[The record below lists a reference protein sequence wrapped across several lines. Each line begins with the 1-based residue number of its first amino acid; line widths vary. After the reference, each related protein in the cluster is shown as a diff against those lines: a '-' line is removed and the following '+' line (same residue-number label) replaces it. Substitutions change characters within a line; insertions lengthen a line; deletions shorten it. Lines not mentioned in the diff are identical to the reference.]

1 VIQINDCAPRI
12 CDAQPHLTAT
22 LDGDEDV
29 LQQTIITEGQ
39 RRTALGAST
48 IAFMACFAVW
58 TIFSIIG
65 IQIQK
70 QLGLSDT
77 EFGLLVGTPILTGAV
92 SRLFIGILA
101 DRFGGRKVMAL
112 VMLIA
117 AGAAFLLSY
126 AQTYVQFLAAAL
138 IMGVAGGS
146 FAAGVAYVARWY
158 PNERTGTALGIFG
171 MGTFGAAITNFSS
184 FLMVALGW
192 AAVARIWAGA
202 LAAIAVAFYLFTRDD
217 PLSRQRRAAANAPSI
232 ADQLAP
238 LARLQ
243 VWRFAIYYAFVFGA
257 FVALALWL
265 PRYYIGAYGLKIGMA
280 GMLATAFSLPGS
292 VFRAIGGWLS
302 DKFGARSIMYA
313 TFGVSMVATFLLSY
327 PTTHY
332 IVQGIEGP
340 VEFTL
345 AMGMVP
351 FAALTF
357 VLGMFMSFGMAA
369 VYKHI
374 PVYYPDNV
382 GSVGGLVGMI
392 GGLGGFALPIAFGAM
407 ADLTGVW
414 TSCFMLLFVLV
425 SGAMLWMHL
434 AIRRMERRKVPQLRG
449 LPQLPEMEGLGQTP
463 EPRVTERAPVQAAR
477 PSYPR
482 GLVPAE

>member
-1 VIQINDCAPRI
+1 
-12 CDAQPHLTAT
+12 
-22 LDGDEDV
+22 
-29 LQQTIITEGQ
+29 
-39 RRTALGAST
+39 LGAST
-48 IAFMACFAVW
+48 IAFTACFAVW

-65 IQIQK
+65 IRIQK
-70 QLGLSDT
+70 ELGLSDT
-77 EFGLLVGTPILTGAV
+77 EFGLLVGTPILSGAV
-92 SRLFIGILA
+92 SRLLIGILA

-112 VMLIA
+112 VMLTA
-117 AGAAFLLSY
+117 AAAAFLLSY
-126 AQTYVQFLAAAL
+126 ARTYPQFLVSAL
-138 IMGVAGGS
+138 FMGVAGGS
-146 FAAGVAYVARWY
+146 FAAGVAYIARWY
-158 PNERTGTALGIFG
+158 PKERTGTALGIFG
-171 MGTFGAAITNFSS
+171 MGTLGAAITNAAS

-192 AAVARIWAGA
+192 IAVARMWAAA
-202 LAAIAVAFYLFTRDD
+202 LAAVAVAFYLFTRDD
-217 PLSRQRRAAANAPSI
+217 PIARGSRRGATQSSVAA
-232 ADQLAP
+232 QLAP

-265 PRYYIGAYGLKIGMA
+265 PRYYIGAYGLKVGMA
-280 GMLATAFSLPGS
+280 GLLATAFSLPGS
-292 VFRAIGGWLS
+292 VFRAVGGWLS
-302 DKFGARSIMYA
+302 DKFGARTIMYW
-313 TFGVSMVATFLLSY
+313 TFGVSIVATFLLSY

-345 AMGMVP
+345 AMGIVP
-351 FAALTF
+351 FAMLTF

-414 TSCFMLLFVLV
+414 TSCFMLLFALV

-434 AIRRMERRKVPQLRG
+434 AIRRMERRNLPELRG
-449 LPQLPEMEGLGQTP
+449 LPQLPEMEGLG
-463 EPRVTERAPVQAAR
+463 APAAGVAPNPPVAATR
-477 PSYPR
+477 PPFDPA
-482 GLVPAE
+482 LVPAE

>member
-1 VIQINDCAPRI
+1 M
-12 CDAQPHLTAT
+12 
-22 LDGDEDV
+22 

-39 RRTALGAST
+39 RRRALGAST

-65 IQIQK
+65 IKIQK
-70 QLGLSDT
+70 ELGLNNA
-77 EFGLLVGTPILTGAV
+77 EFGLLVGTPILTGAI

-117 AGAAFLLSY
+117 AAAAFLMSY
-126 AQTYVQFLAAAL
+126 AQTYAQFLAAAL
-138 IMGVAGGS
+138 FMGVAGGS

-158 PNERTGTALGIFG
+158 PKERTGTALGIFG

-184 FLMVALGW
+184 FVMVALGW
-192 AAVARIWAGA
+192 VAVARIWAGA
-202 LAAIAVAFYLFTRDD
+202 LALVAVAFYLFTKDD
-217 PLSRQRRAAANAPSI
+217 PLSAKRAANAPSL
-232 ADQLAP
+232 AAQLAP
-238 LARLQ
+238 LAKLQ

-265 PRYYIGAYGLKIGMA
+265 PRYYIGAYGISVGAA

-292 VFRAIGGWLS
+292 VLRAVGGWLS
-302 DKFGARSIMYA
+302 DKFGARMVMYW
-313 TFGVSMVATFLLSY
+313 TFGVSIAATFLLSY

-332 IVQGIEGP
+332 IVQGIKGP

-345 AMGMVP
+345 AMGIVP
-351 FAALTF
+351 FATLTF

-414 TSCFMLLFVLV
+414 TSCFMLLFALV
-425 SGAMLWMHL
+425 SGAMAWMHL
-434 AIRRMERRKVPQLRG
+434 ASRRMERRKVPQLRG
-449 LPQLPEMEGLGQTP
+449 LPELPEMEGLGSADAP
-463 EPRVTERAPVQAAR
+463 KRAPRPPIQAAR
-477 PSYPR
+477 PPFEP
-482 GLVPAE
+482 GLVPAK

>member
-1 VIQINDCAPRI
+1 M
-12 CDAQPHLTAT
+12 
-22 LDGDEDV
+22 
-29 LQQTIITEGQ
+29 LQQMIITEGQ
-39 RRTALGAST
+39 RRQALGAST

-58 TIFSIIG
+58 TLFSIIG
-65 IQIQK
+65 IQIQN

-101 DRFGGRKVMAL
+101 DRFGGRKVMAV
-112 VMLIA
+112 VMLTA

-138 IMGVAGGS
+138 FMGVAGGS

-158 PNERTGTALGIFG
+158 PRERTGTALGIFG

-192 AAVARIWAGA
+192 VAVSRIWATA
-202 LAAIAVAFYLFTRDD
+202 LAVTALAYYAFTRDD
-217 PLSRQRRAAANAPSI
+217 PQARQRGVAANAPSL

-257 FVALALWL
+257 FVALSLWL

-292 VFRAIGGWLS
+292 VFRAVGGWLS
-302 DKFGARSIMYA
+302 DRFGARTVMYL
-313 TFGVSMVATFLLSY
+313 TFGVAMAATFLLSY

-332 IVQGIEGP
+332 VVQGIKGP

-345 AMGMVP
+345 AMGLVP
-351 FAALTF
+351 FAMLTF

-434 AIRRMERRKVPQLRG
+434 AIRRMERRNLPGLRG
-449 LPQLPEMEGLGQTP
+449 LPELPEMEGLAAQTSLP
-463 EPRVTERAPVQAAR
+463 PKAPVQARR
-477 PSYPR
+477 PRFSE

>member
-1 VIQINDCAPRI
+1 M
-12 CDAQPHLTAT
+12 
-22 LDGDEDV
+22 
-29 LQQTIITEGQ
+29 LQQMMITEGQ
-39 RRTALGAST
+39 RRRALGAST

-58 TIFSIIG
+58 TLFSIIG
-65 IQIQK
+65 IQIQN

-101 DRFGGRKVMAL
+101 DRFGGRRVMA
-112 VMLIA
+112 VIMLTG

-126 AQTYVQFLAAAL
+126 AHTYAQFLLAAL
-138 IMGVAGGS
+138 FMGMAGGS

-158 PNERTGTALGIFG
+158 PKERTGTALGIFG

-192 AAVARIWAGA
+192 VTVARIWAAA
-202 LAAIAVAFYLFTRDD
+202 LALVAMAFYAFTRED
-217 PLSRQRRAAANAPSI
+217 PLARARGAAATAPSL

-238 LARLQ
+238 LAKLQ

-257 FVALALWL
+257 FVALSLWL
-265 PRYYIGAYGLKIGMA
+265 PRYYIGAYGLKVGMA

-292 VFRAIGGWLS
+292 VFRAFGGWLS
-302 DKFGARSIMYA
+302 DRFGARAVMYC
-313 TFGVSMVATFLLSY
+313 TFGVSIIATFLLSY

-332 IVQGIEGP
+332 VVQGIKGP

-345 AMGMVP
+345 AMGLVP
-351 FAALTF
+351 FALLTF

-414 TSCFMLLFVLV
+414 TSCFMLLFALV

-434 AIRRMERRKVPQLRG
+434 AIRRMERRNVPELRS
-449 LPQLPEMEGLGQTP
+449 LPELPEMEGLGAEAP
-463 EPRVTERAPVQAAR
+463 EPGGVAR
-477 PSYPR
+477 PPVRATRGSYPP
-482 GLVPAE
+482 GLVPAD

>member
-1 VIQINDCAPRI
+1 MSA
-12 CDAQPHLTAT
+12 DAAT
-22 LDGDEDV
+22 LLGSQEM

-39 RRTALGAST
+39 RRQALGMST
-48 IAFMACFAVW
+48 IAFTACFAVW
-58 TIFSIIG
+58 TLFSIIG
-65 IQIQK
+65 IRIQK
-70 QLGLSDT
+70 ELGLNNA

-112 VMLIA
+112 VMLTGA
-117 AGAAFLLSY
+117 AAAFLLSY
-126 AQTYVQFLAAAL
+126 AHSYVQFLAAAL
-138 IMGVAGGS
+138 FMGVAGGS

-158 PNERTGTALGIFG
+158 PKERTGTALGIFG
-171 MGTFGAAITNFSS
+171 IGTFGAAITNFSS

-192 AAVARIWAGA
+192 VAVARIWAAG
-202 LAAIAVAFYLFTRDD
+202 LAIVAVAFYAFTKED
-217 PLSRQRRAAANAPSI
+217 PLARRRGAATNAPSL

-238 LARLQ
+238 LAKLQ

-257 FVALALWL
+257 FVALSLWL
-265 PRYYIGAYGLKIGMA
+265 PRYYIGAYGLKVGMA

-292 VFRAIGGWLS
+292 VFRAVGGWLS
-302 DKFGARSIMYA
+302 DRFGARAIMYM
-313 TFGVSMVATFLLSY
+313 TFGVSMIATFLLSY

-332 IVQGIEGP
+332 VVQGIKGP

-345 AMGMVP
+345 AMGLVP

-414 TSCFMLLFVLV
+414 TSCFMLLFALV

-449 LPQLPEMEGLGQTP
+449 LPELPEMEGLGAQP
-463 EPRVTERAPVQAAR
+463 SLPVAPRPPVQAAR
-477 PSYPR
+477 PRFSD
-482 GLVPAE
+482 GLVPAK